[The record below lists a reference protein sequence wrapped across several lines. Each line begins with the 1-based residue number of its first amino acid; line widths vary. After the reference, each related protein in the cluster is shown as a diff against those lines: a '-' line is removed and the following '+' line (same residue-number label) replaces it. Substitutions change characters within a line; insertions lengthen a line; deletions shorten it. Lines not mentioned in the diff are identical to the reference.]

1 MLFVHINTS
10 SPASISTMQQLIQA
24 CDGERWLRVENKDS
38 EKLCTSFKLNFI
50 SRTQKDTHLV
60 LTNMKALG

>member
-1 MLFVHINTS
+1 
-10 SPASISTMQQLIQA
+10 MQQLIQA
-24 CDGERWLRVENKDS
+24 CDGERRLRVENKDS